1 MAGRKVKREGQESL
15 GGEGLKTLDQRE
27 RNEASRRAPGLL
39 AWNGR
44 LKR

>member
-15 GGEGLKTLDQRE
+15 GGEGTPGPGGHCF
-27 RNEASRRAPGLL
+27 PGLL